1 MTNNEKK
8 CEKRLRNVSMVTIMN
23 KSLFRRKEKMADK
36 RINIILRCKECKNEN
51 YITTKN
57 KRLHPD
63 RFSTKKYCPK
73 CNKMTLHEE
82 KK

>member
-1 MTNNEKK
+1 MSE
-8 CEKRLRNVSMVTIMN
+8 I
-23 KSLFRRKEKMADK
+23 KEDITMADK
-36 RINIILRCKECKNEN
+36 RLNIILRCKECKSEN

-63 RFSTKKYCPK
+63 RFSTNKYCHK

>member
-1 MTNNEKK
+1 
-8 CEKRLRNVSMVTIMN
+8 
-23 KSLFRRKEKMADK
+23 MAEK

-57 KRLHPD
+57 KRFHPD
-63 RFSTKKYCPK
+63 RFSTMKYCPH

>member
-1 MTNNEKK
+1 MA
-8 CEKRLRNVSMVTIMN
+8 EKRT
-23 KSLFRRKEKMADK
+23 
-36 RINIILRCKECKNEN
+36 NIILRCKECKSEN